1 MVHFCDI
8 HSAFIHGLILSLI
21 KFLMS
26 IYEVQDVA
34 LGTSWRCDSPGN
46 SIVII
51 QRSELSL
58 SFCVVGMV
66 DWLIQFLFDHSS
78 SMFFSVVGFG
88 MLKISFPMVVSSNLH
103 EIWETEVKWR
113 PFSWLL
119 PYSIGK
125 QVMGCEVFC

>member
-1 MVHFCDI
+1 M
-8 HSAFIHGLILSLI
+8 
-21 KFLMS
+21 
-26 IYEVQDVA
+26 QDVA
-34 LGTSWRCDSPGN
+34 LGTRWRCDSPGN

-51 QRSELSL
+51 QRGKVSL

-113 PFSWLL
+113 PFS
-119 PYSIGK
+119 
-125 QVMGCEVFC
+125 